1 MRGADAL
8 GDNFRRAGDPRT
20 AKSAI
25 GNWAVRACRGPHAT
39 GRCCELSTTLTQMS
53 AHMCLDLNSS
63 LTFKCS
69 N

>member
-8 GDNFRRAGDPRT
+8 GDNFRKAGDPRT

-39 GRCCELSTTLTQMS
+39 LPSPMRMLGILWAGIRWVTAQ
-53 AHMCLDLNSS
+53 
-63 LTFKCS
+63 
-69 N
+69 